1 MKKSRF
7 SEEQIAR
14 AAPGR
19 KPHGSRGCV
28 SPVGRERGHVL
39 RLEKEFAHLS
49 VSKRRRM
56 RSLEEENTRV
66 KHVVAAF
73 EGAVARGALPRSI
86 TVDHGTE
93 FTSKAVDAWP
103 AALRVAALNAASQLG
118 RVDDAIES
126 VERCDD
132 TGPFWTPT
140 PFFRAAIH
148 AHPRYPELRHA
159 IGR

>member
-49 VSKRRRM
+49 VSERRRM

-93 FTSKAVDAWP
+93 FKSKAVDAWRHAHNTHCP
-103 AALRVAALNAASQLG
+103 HSSPGGQTLNECAAHHQ
-118 RVDDAIES
+118 EQ
-126 VERCDD
+126 
-132 TGPFWTPT
+132 
-140 PFFRAAIH
+140 RAAD
-148 AHPRYPELRHA
+148 AA
-159 IGR
+159 